1 MSPDQATAL
10 VAWSGDIYYG
20 LWYPIGIAL
29 MTLVIGTIFLRET
42 KDVDIT
48 K

>member
-1 MSPDQATAL
+1 MVAAT
-10 VAWSGDIYYG
+10 GNIYYG

-29 MTLVIGTIFLRET
+29 MSLVIGTIFLRET

-48 K
+48 KT

>member
-1 MSPDQATAL
+1 M
-10 VAWSGDIYYG
+10 YYG

-29 MTLVIGTIFLRET
+29 MTLVIGAIFLRET